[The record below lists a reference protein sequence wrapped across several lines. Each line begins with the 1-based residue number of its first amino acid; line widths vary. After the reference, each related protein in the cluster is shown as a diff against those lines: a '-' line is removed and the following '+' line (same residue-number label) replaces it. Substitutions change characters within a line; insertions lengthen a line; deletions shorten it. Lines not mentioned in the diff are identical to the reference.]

1 MRNRI
6 ITALCT
12 LMAWAPA
19 AWAQE
24 EEVQVT
30 DDTAG
35 EDTAEAGEVGG
46 LEVAPPPQGNQVRT
60 ADGKATAPGQV
71 HTVVTGDTLWDL
83 SQSYLGS
90 PWYWPK
96 VWSYNP
102 EIANPHW
109 IYPGNKVRFFPAG
122 EEVPSRVE
130 VVNAPAELGQD
141 EVVPAFMEGDEG
153 TVELAGQIGYQPR
166 GANRVQLQGFVT
178 SRELDEAGRIA
189 GSFAESKMLSFP
201 DTIYIRFKN
210 KGDVRVGS
218 EYLIFRTTQEIE
230 HPDTSD
236 KVGFLSH
243 FLGKAR
249 VIKTDGD
256 FVTAQITDTWDAIE
270 RGDLIGP
277 VNENLMVNL
286 VPRPNEKQLS
296 GTVVIPLVP
305 EQTMVG
311 EHQLVVVDKG
321 SSDGVQVGN
330 TFTVVRQQDFGG
342 NLMSPKDGQEAKWPV
357 ESIATCQVVDTKDK
371 MSTCILTRSIREV
384 VPGDR
389 VVMQPAAPVAVTVR

>member
-1 MRNRI
+1 MHNRI

-19 AWAQE
+19 ALAQE
-24 EEVQVT
+24 EGPVT

-35 EDTAEAGEVGG
+35 EMGEAGEVGG
-46 LEVAPPPQGNQVRT
+46 LEVSPPQGDRVRMP
-60 ADGKATAPGQV
+60 DGNATAPGQV
-71 HTVVTGDTLWDL
+71 HTVVKGDTLWDL

-109 IYPGNKVRFFPAG
+109 IYPGNKVRFFPSG
-122 EEVPSRVE
+122 EEVPARVE
-130 VVNAPAELGQD
+130 VVNAPSEIPSD
-141 EVVPAFMEGDEG
+141 TIVPAYMESDEG

-166 GANRVQLQGFVT
+166 NAGRIQLQGFVT
-178 SRELDEAGRIA
+178 TRELDEAGRIA

-201 DTIYIRFKN
+201 DTIYIQFKN
-210 KGDVRVGS
+210 RGDVQVGS
-218 EYLIFRTTQEIE
+218 EYVIFRTAEEIE
-230 HPDTSD
+230 HPVTGAD
-236 KVGFLSH
+236 VGFLTH

-249 VIKTDGD
+249 VIKMDGE

-286 VPRPNEKQLS
+286 TPRPNDRQLT
-296 GTVVIPLVP
+296 GHIVVPLVP
-305 EQTMVG
+305 AQTMVG

-342 NLMSPKDGQEAKWPV
+342 TLMSPKDGQESKWPT
-357 ESIATCQVVDTKDK
+357 ESIATCLVVDTKDK

-389 VVMQPAAPVAVTVR
+389 IVMQPSAPVAMSVR